1 VVKNL
6 MPSAF
11 SVFKIKAVKGGTG
24 RKHSYTWGMAKP
36 GMGLTK
42 GNTQRYYWIM
52 VVKSLKIPESL
63 AARIQRQA
71 RATKRTVS
79 AVMRDALERG
89 LGEDAGI
96 DMAEALKGVIG
107 SVSGPGDLSTNKA
120 YFAGYGRSRPR

>member
-1 VVKNL
+1 ML
-6 MPSAF
+6 LC
-11 SVFKIKAVKGGTG
+11 
-24 RKHSYTWGMAKP
+24 WGMARA

-42 GNTQRYYWIM
+42 GNTQWYYLIM
-52 VVKSLKIPESL
+52 VVKTLKIPESL

-96 DMAEALKGVIG
+96 DMTEALKGVIG
-107 SVSGPGDLSTNKA
+107 SASGPGDLSTNKA
-120 YFAGYGRSRPR
+120 HFAGYGRSRPR